1 MKETSEKL
9 LDSNH
14 IFLLKSTMHI
24 FFWSLS
30 LCLLFS
36 SNFCFFTKW
45 WPFKNYEKCIL
56 FHLKSSFR
64 FRDIQIFVFPFIFV
78 GHCFGG
84 WRKINLKVHDVIN
97 CLNRN
102 SITHFVSYLGK
113 EKRYIETL
121 FIDEVSDKEHF
132 YRKIMHKM
140 CSKS

>member
-64 FRDIQIFVFPFIFV
+64 FRDIQIFVFPSSPYFV
-78 GHCFGG
+78 SVSHCF
-84 WRKINLKVHDVIN
+84 KDYSYD
-97 CLNRN
+97 CLNKN
-102 SITHFVSYLGK
+102 LITHFLWYLEK
-113 EKRYIETL
+113 EKRYGIETL
-121 FIDEVSDKEHF
+121 SFDRVLNKKHF
-132 YRKIMHKM
+132 YGKIMQKI
-140 CSKS
+140 CTKS